1 MITDASWAAGVA
13 GLSSQ
18 EAVNLVSYNIEKIFD
33 LPVSTSESGE
43 RQDFVVWEG
52 NPLEFGARIAMV
64 VDGVRGASV
73 LKECWPS
80 LV

>member
-1 MITDASWAAGVA
+1 M
-13 GLSSQ
+13 SSQ

-33 LPVSTSESGE
+33 LPVSTGKNGE
-43 RQDFVVWEG
+43 RLDFVIWEG

-64 VDGVRGASV
+64 VDEVRGSSM
-73 LKECWPS
+73 LKECWPK

>member
-1 MITDASWAAGVA
+1 MT
-13 GLSSQ
+13 SQ

-33 LPVSTSESGE
+33 LPVSTSENGE

-52 NPLEFGARIAMV
+52 NPLQFGARIAMV
-64 VDGVRGASV
+64 VDEVRGASV
-73 LKECWPS
+73 LKECWPP